1 MGDIPKNGVASF
13 EYYPV
18 VLGPLFWV
26 GPCPWALP
34 HTKIPTL
41 LPFASYSFIMSV
53 PTKGPSHA
61 LNAREACATWT
72 YL

>member
-1 MGDIPKNGVASF
+1 MIL
-13 EYYPV
+13 ET
-18 VLGPLFWV
+18 LFWV
-26 GPCPWALP
+26 GPSPWALP

-41 LPFASYSFIMSV
+41 LPFASSSLIMSV

-61 LNAREACATWT
+61 LNTREACATWT

>member
-1 MGDIPKNGVASF
+1 MI
-13 EYYPV
+13 
-18 VLGPLFWV
+18 LGPLFWV

-34 HTKIPTL
+34 HPKIPTL
-41 LPFASYSFIMSV
+41 LPFASYSLITSV
-53 PTKGPSHA
+53 PTKGPSQA

>member
-1 MGDIPKNGVASF
+1 MIL
-13 EYYPV
+13 ET
-18 VLGPLFWV
+18 LFWV
-26 GPCPWALP
+26 GPSPWALP

-41 LPFASYSFIMSV
+41 LPFASSSLIMNL

-61 LNAREACATWT
+61 LNTREACATWT